1 MRLRPEKKRM
11 ARPVLLETS
20 RYPRIQIL
28 RDIPFLFLHFFPPTQ
43 YCRGSK
49 YCDTGGHLP
58 PTPPRL
64 LVGLEAFP
72 TPGKFIDWQVLAN
85 GQVLAHGSW
94 PRPAQGQSWP
104 QVARG
109 LHTGCPQVRATC
121 GGTRPW
127 AGRGHE
133 P

>member
-1 MRLRPEKKRM
+1 M

-94 PRPAQGQSWP
+94 PRLAQGQGQP
-104 QVARG
+104 QEALDLGAPGVGAPRLLG
-109 LHTGCPQVRATC
+109 LAPALG
-121 GGTRPW
+121 RP
-127 AGRGHE
+127 R

>member
-1 MRLRPEKKRM
+1 M

-94 PRPAQGQSWP
+94 PRPAQGQGQP
-104 QVARG
+104 QEALDLGAPGVGAPRLLG
-109 LHTGCPQVRATC
+109 LAPALG
-121 GGTRPW
+121 RP
-127 AGRGHE
+127 R

>member
-1 MRLRPEKKRM
+1 M

-94 PRPAQGQSWP
+94 PRPAQGQGQPQEARGPHTGSP
-104 QVARG
+104 QVQRLLG
-109 LHTGCPQVRATC
+109 LAPALG
-121 GGTRPW
+121 RP
-127 AGRGHE
+127 R

>member
-1 MRLRPEKKRM
+1 M

-94 PRPAQGQSWP
+94 PRPAQGRGQP
-104 QVARG
+104 QEALDLGAPSVGAPRLLG
-109 LHTGCPQVRATC
+109 LAPALGPP
-121 GGTRPW
+121 GP
-127 AGRGHE
+127 
-133 P
+133 